1 MMLAPPVNR
10 VLRLITLALVAI
22 ATQCLLY
29 VWAELLHR
37 WTLFRSYGSEP
48 YMNHVDASYFVSIPE
63 YATVGLV
70 ASLASILVAL
80 LSRRFVVA
88 LLCFG
93 LAASAFYAPRLLRSC
108 HDRRI
113 LVTYEEYIGCF
124 LHARNLPVISP
135 HHLTHRCS
143 ELLAAPMLHARL

>member
-10 VLRLITLALVAI
+10 VLRLITLASMAI
-22 ATQCLLY
+22 AALCLLY

-48 YMNHVDASYFVSIPE
+48 YVNHVDASYFVSIPG

-70 ASLASILVAL
+70 ASLAGIVLAL

-88 LLCFG
+88 LLCLG
-93 LAASAFYAPRLLRSC
+93 LAASAFYAPRLLRTFHES
-108 HDRRI
+108 HI
-113 LVTYEEYIGCF
+113 LVTYEEYIACWT
-124 LHARNLPVISP
+124 HVICP
-135 HHLTHRCS
+135 
-143 ELLAAPMLHARL
+143 